1 MKILAVAVSAALAGL
16 TSAQKEDKQQQ
27 LVGGNAAQFN
37 DMINSIDL
45 ASLDNKV
52 INLPEAQVMSAEEKA
67 K

>member
-16 TSAQKEDKQQQ
+16 TSAQQEDKQQ
-27 LVGGNAAQFN
+27 LVEGNAAQFN